1 MKRFEELAR
10 SSVSSSHDFS
20 DLTPKGP
27 HIRGNIRSVATMHA
41 TNTIFS
47 TDFCS
52 PDTVAT
58 GDAKGFI
65 DLFRF
70 NNSGSGIKLYSL
82 YNKGTH
88 PITAIKFRPGA
99 LEGISNILLS
109 TSSNGDVT
117 HWHVPSK
124 TVLSCVKEDRQVL
137 GCDYAMD
144 GLSFATCGSDSRIIV
159 YDEEKRTPVTT
170 LDHFGDQSKVSGHV
184 FRVFSVKFFPN
195 TSHLLA
201 TSGWDGSIQFWDTRV
216 SHNSVMHISG
226 PLVCADSMGFSPS
239 GDNLV
244 TGSYRKE
251 NPLQV
256 WSVKDGSNSCNFKSC
271 SVTSQLYAAAWLDCH
286 LIACAGTEKNSLYII
301 RYPDE
306 YLEGEALNFA
316 EGIYCLGSSK
326 KHRNFCVGSGTS
338 LYMYS
343 YK

>member
-1 MKRFEELAR
+1 MIESFPSGYIGVR
-10 SSVSSSHDFS
+10 D
-20 DLTPKGP
+20 T
-27 HIRGNIRSVATMHA
+27 

-52 PDTVAT
+52 ADTVAT

-70 NNSGSGIKLYSL
+70 NNTGNGIKLYSL
-82 YNKGTH
+82 YNKSSH

-124 TVLSCVKEDRQVL
+124 SVLGCVNEGRQVL

-144 GLSFATCGSDSRIIV
+144 GLTFATCGSDSRIIV
-159 YDEEKRTPVTT
+159 YDEEKRTPVST
-170 LDHFGDQSKVSGHV
+170 LDHFGNLSEVSGHV

-216 SHNSVMHISG
+216 SKHSVMHISG
-226 PLVCADSMGFSPS
+226 PLVCADSMAFSPS
-239 GDNLV
+239 GDHLV
-244 TGSYRKE
+244 TGSYRRA
-251 NPLQV
+251 NPLQL
-256 WSVKDGSNSCNFKSC
+256 WSVKDGSNKCNFKSC

-286 LIACAGTEKNSLYII
+286 LIACAGIDKNSLYII

-306 YLEGEALNFA
+306 HLEGEALNFA

-326 KHRNFCVGSGTS
+326 KHRNFCVGSGSS